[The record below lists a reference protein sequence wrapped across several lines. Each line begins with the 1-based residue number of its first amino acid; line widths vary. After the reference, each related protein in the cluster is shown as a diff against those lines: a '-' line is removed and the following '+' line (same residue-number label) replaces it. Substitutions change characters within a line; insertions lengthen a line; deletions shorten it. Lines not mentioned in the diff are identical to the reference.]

1 MSPTAIDPSEMVS
14 ENSTPPSPPPFAQR
28 AVQILNDA
36 LLAMLMSIGHQTRLF
51 DQMAAMPP
59 ATSKEIAKQA
69 GLNERYVREWLGG
82 MVVGRIVVYDPHGST
97 YVLPP
102 EHAGLLTRS
111 AGADNFAGFMQYVA
125 LMGEVEQDV
134 VEAFRTGGG
143 VPYSAFPRFQELQG
157 EESRQMYAAN
167 LIQHIIPLDPE
178 LAARLREGITV
189 ADIGTGSG
197 GALNLLAQ
205 AFPGS
210 RFKGFDFTAEGISI
224 ARAEAEEMGLSNVEY
239 EVKDIAAL
247 NEEATYDLV
256 TAFDVIHDLAKPRQ
270 VLGRVAKALKPEG
283 VFLMVDMAAS
293 SNLED
298 NLDHPL
304 GPALFTFSTMHCMSV
319 SLAQGGEGLGTV
331 WGEQKAIEL
340 LKEAGL
346 QRVAVHRLEGDI
358 LHNFY
363 FARRM

>member
-1 MSPTAIDPSEMVS
+1 MSSTPGDPSEMVS
-14 ENSTPPSPPPFAQR
+14 ESSTQPAAPFAER
-28 AVQILNDA
+28 ALQILNDGC
-36 LLAMLMSIGHQTRLF
+36 LAMLMSIGHQTRLF
-51 DQMAAMPP
+51 DLMATMSP
-59 ATSKEIAKQA
+59 ATSQEIASQA

-82 MVVGRIVVYDPHGST
+82 MVVGRIVVYDAHAST
-97 YVLPP
+97 FVLPP
-102 EHAGLLTRS
+102 KRAGLLTRS
-111 AGADNFAGFMQYVA
+111 AGADNFAGIMQYVA
-125 LMGEVEQDV
+125 LMGEVEQEV

-143 VPYSAFPRFQELQG
+143 VPYSAYPRFQELQG
-157 EESRQMYAAN
+157 EESRQMYGAN

-189 ADIGTGSG
+189 ADIGTGAG
-197 GALNLLAQ
+197 AALNLLAQ

-210 RFKGFDFTAEGISI
+210 RFKGFDFTTEGISI
-224 ARAEAEEMGLSNVEY
+224 AQAEARQMGLSNVEY
-239 EVKDIAAL
+239 EVKDIAVL
-247 NEEATYDLV
+247 DEEGAYDLV

-270 VLGRVAKALKPEG
+270 VLSRVAKALKPEG

-293 SNLED
+293 SNLEE

-304 GPALFTFSTMHCMSV
+304 GPALFTFSTMHGMTV
-319 SLAQGGEGLGTV
+319 SLAQNGEGLGTV

-346 QRVAVHRLEGDI
+346 QNVAVHQLEGDI